1 MGVGNA
7 KKFFKENLERYV
19 SKSSGSEFNL
29 NAGLLKL
36 VDELDQEI
44 QRLHSEIAHV
54 SKQVGASKVAISL
67 AVGSPTSELRAVTSL

>member
-19 SKSSGSEFNL
+19 SRSSAGPDYNL

-36 VDELDQEI
+36 VDELDGEL
-44 QRLHSEIAHV
+44 QRLHAEIAHV
-54 SKQVGASKVAISL
+54 SRQVAA
-67 AVGSPTSELRAVTSL
+67 LRK